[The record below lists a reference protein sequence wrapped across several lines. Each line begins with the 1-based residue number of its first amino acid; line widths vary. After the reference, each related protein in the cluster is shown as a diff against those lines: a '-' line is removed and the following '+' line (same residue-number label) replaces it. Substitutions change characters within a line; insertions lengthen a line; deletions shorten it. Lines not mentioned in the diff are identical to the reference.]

1 MKLNRKSVKPPVPKG
16 MPASLQKI
24 GVFMPEAVFLELV
37 QNQTS
42 RPPLGPVLAAHSNLK
57 RVGALADGSG
67 SLGFGHIAG
76 PGLSVVTIRV
86 QMGATQIYF
95 LADASC
101 RQLWS
106 VVDMWRANR
115 QAPVALIEDGQVLY
129 SVPEIDWTPGKST
142 SGIDY
147 LRRECERDMSVPFM
161 EFCSSLAASGTIE
174 RQATSDLEGIK
185 LSHVEVNILMPERLT
200 QYIGAPLSAGGPPV
214 IVLPDSPG
222 GGGLH

>member
-1 MKLNRKSVKPPVPKG
+1 MKLNRKSVKTPVPKG

-24 GVFMPEAVFLELV
+24 GVFMSEAVFLQLV

-42 RPPLGPVLAAHSNLK
+42 RPPRGPVLAAHSNLK

-101 RQLWS
+101 MKLWS
-106 VVDMWRANR
+106 VIDTWRANR

-147 LRRECERDMSVPFM
+147 LRRECERDTSVPFM
-161 EFCSSLAASGTIE
+161 AFCSSLVASGIIE
-174 RQATSDLEGIK
+174 RRATSDLDGIK
-185 LSHVEVNILMPERLT
+185 LSNVEVNILMPERLT

-214 IVLPDSPG
+214 IVLPDSPVG
-222 GGGLH
+222 GVLH